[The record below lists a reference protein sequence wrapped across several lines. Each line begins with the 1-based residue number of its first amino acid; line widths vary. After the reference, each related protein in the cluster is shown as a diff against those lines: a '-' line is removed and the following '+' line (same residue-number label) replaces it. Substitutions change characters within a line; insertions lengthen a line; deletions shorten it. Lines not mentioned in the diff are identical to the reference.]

1 MAVPPAQSQ
10 RPLPSVFLSYAS
22 EDRQAAQI
30 IREALPGYGLEVW
43 YDESALEGGDA
54 WDQKIR
60 RQIRDCDFFMPLIS
74 AKTEARHEG
83 YFRREWR
90 LAVERT
96 LDMADDHT
104 FLLPVV
110 IDETA
115 QSGARV
121 PEKFLAVQWTRLPG
135 GQPTAAF
142 EALCRRLASGQGVG
156 LRLPRRTPDQPAG
169 ARPMASAV
177 RQYPEFPREE
187 PGQKVRFWALVIAW
201 PFQAGWVFFNRFPK
215 WIRITAYAWLFV
227 ALLVKGCSGRDAER
241 PRVAHV
247 SGNKINQLADKY
259 DGNSDAAEAEQAAK
273 LGTEIAKQYMRAAAP
288 GPTAGTPAP
297 RQTSPTDTRM
307 TATVPR
313 VAASGPHMT
322 ATVPRVAASAPLL
335 VIPFSVPRTDPE
347 ARELAGSTFGQLFGK
362 LSLSHHGGVSLA
374 KEPPP
379 VVDAAAAADLGRE
392 KNSKYVLFGTIEGE
406 PGARSLAIKLIEV
419 ADGSVLWSKSYPIAG
434 ADSASIA
441 ADVDSKVQEAEDD

>member
-1 MAVPPAQSQ
+1 MAAPPADSQ

-30 IREALPGYGLEVW
+30 IRDALPGYGLEVW

-74 AKTEARHEG
+74 VKTEARHEG

-156 LRLPRRTPDQPAG
+156 LQLPRRTSDQPAG
-169 ARPMASAV
+169 ARPRASAV

-227 ALLVKGCSGRDAER
+227 ALLVKGCSGRDDER
-241 PRVAHV
+241 PQRAAHEQA
-247 SGNKINQLADKY
+247 NKIKQLADN
-259 DGNSDAAEAEQAAK
+259 DEGSADSADATQAAK
-273 LGTEIAKQYMRAAAP
+273 LGTQIAQQFMRAAAP
-288 GPTAGTPAP
+288 SSVPAVPGSAAATPAP
-297 RQTSPTDTRM
+297 
-307 TATVPR
+307 TATGAPGSTAGAIDST
-313 VAASGPHMT
+313 AA
-322 ATVPRVAASAPLL
+322 APLV
-335 VIPFSVPRTDPE
+335 VIPFSSPKTDPE
-347 ARELAGSTFGQLFGK
+347 ARKLAASTFGQLYGK
-362 LSLSHHGGVSLA
+362 LAISHHGRVSLA
-374 KEPPP
+374 NKPSR
-379 VVDAAAAADLGRE
+379 VLDATAAADLGRE
-392 KNSKYVLFGTIEGE
+392 KNSKYVLFGTVEGE
-406 PGARSLAIKLIEV
+406 AGARSLAIKLIEV

-434 ADSASIA
+434 ADPASIA
-441 ADVDSKVQEAEDD
+441 AEVDSKVPGAEDD